1 MNLKGAILGVMG
13 LAASLSVSAQTID
26 YGSFVLDFDGSTA
39 FGAPSVSF
47 SGGNGLVG
55 FAWSVPQSIFIAV
68 NDDVDVLEFDL
79 PSFTITAHAGYQL
92 SGPVSGF
99 FGNLVFNEFGE
110 TQATAL
116 ISGNGSVDGG
126 APVSLAE
133 EMTRTVTTST
143 PGVFTGGYFSSSITT
158 PLGNFTSL
166 SFDMG
171 KLTLSVFGTGSILA
185 QPQNELRVS
194 FFAAPSPVPVPT
206 AIWLFG
212 SALGGLGLMRR
223 RSA

>member
-1 MNLKGAILGVMG
+1 MNLKGVIFGVTG

-26 YGSFVLDFDGSTA
+26 YGRFVLDFDETTV

-47 SGGNGLVG
+47 GSGNGLVG

-68 NDDVDVLEFDL
+68 NDDVDLLEFDL
-79 PSFTITAHAGYQL
+79 PSYTITAHAGVQL
-92 SGPVSGF
+92 SGPASGF
-99 FGNLVFNEFGE
+99 LGNLVFNEFGE
-110 TQATAL
+110 SQAMAL
-116 ISGNGSVDGG
+116 ISGSASVNGG
-126 APVSLAE
+126 APLSLAE
-133 EMTRTVTTST
+133 EMTRTVSTSM
-143 PGVFTGGYFSSSITT
+143 PGEFTGGYFSSTMTT

-166 SFDMG
+166 SFGDG

-194 FFAAPSPVPVPT
+194 FFAAPASVPVP
-206 AIWLFG
+206 AAVWLFG
-212 SALGGLGLMRR
+212 SALGGFGFMRR